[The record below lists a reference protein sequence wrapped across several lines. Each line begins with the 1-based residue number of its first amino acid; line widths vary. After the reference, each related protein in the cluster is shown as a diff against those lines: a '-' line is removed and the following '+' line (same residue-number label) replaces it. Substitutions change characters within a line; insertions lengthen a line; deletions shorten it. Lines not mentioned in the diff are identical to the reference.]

1 MKNTKVKMN
10 KHVYL
15 GMSILDIRETLMNEF
30 WYDYIKPKYQGRA
43 KLCYIDIDS
52 FVIHNITE
60 DFYEK
65 IADDI

>member
-43 KLCYIDIDS
+43 KLCYIDINS
-52 FVIHNITE
+52 FVIHNITQ
-60 DFYEK
+60 DFYGK
-65 IADDI
+65 IADDV

>member
-10 KHVYL
+10 QHVYL

-65 IADDI
+65 IADDV